1 VSPRLWPAV
10 IVALVLGLMG
20 PAQAAPTSASTADGG
35 DAEAAPVV
43 DLNRAGVD
51 ELCTLPGI
59 GRKKAEAIIALRE
72 RRPFTRVTQLLQIK
86 GIGHKTLLKLK
97 PRVTVTPP
105 SPPTSPTTT
114 PATAS
119 DPAAPEPAAPRVMAA
134 RR

>member
-1 VSPRLWPAV
+1 MSPRLWPAV

-20 PAQAAPTSASTADGG
+20 PAQAAPTAAPSADGG
-35 DAEAAPVV
+35 DVEAAPVV

-97 PRVTVTPP
+97 PRVRVTPP
-105 SPPTSPTTT
+105 SPPPTTTT

-119 DPAAPEPAAPRVMAA
+119 DPVAPEPAAHRVMAA